1 MLNTFGVWATV
12 VPQSSLATTIDYV
25 VTGGTIHNAEF
36 APELLQFIDFSSGKK
51 ILDFGCGVGRN
62 AIPLALKYPEC
73 EISVYD
79 NPKMIN
85 QMEQFSEQKYKILLK
100 DINNIKI
107 FTNWNEVKCHKFDYI
122 YATLVFQ
129 HIYEDAINIYLNDIK
144 QMTDHLVI
152 GGRRLNDDLNK
163 NTWKIIEN
171 NGLYPINT
179 NSYKTHGDPNGHQMA
194 LYKIQ

>member
-1 MLNTFGVWATV
+1 MINTFGVWATV

-36 APELLQFIDFSSGKK
+36 SPELLQFIDFSSGTK

-79 NPKMIN
+79 NPKMVN
-85 QMEQFSEQKYKILLK
+85 QMQEFSQQKYKISLS
-100 DINNIKI
+100 DISNIKI
-107 FTNWNEVKCHKFDYI
+107 FTNWDEIKHLKFNYI

-129 HIYEDAINIYLNDIK
+129 HIYEDAINTYLNDIK
-144 QMTDHLVI
+144 QMTDYLVI

-163 NTWKIIEN
+163 NTWSIIEK